1 LTADSIV
8 DSPAM
13 VETGDSSSANG
24 CVPNSKFRY
33 RPPQN
38 DSIGGICHSEGATR
52 SGLLAEK
59 KIFSNM
65 LIKTPATKESLVASR
80 HEQKILRRPMIV
92 CQIANC
98 GTGLLRMTEKSIFGV
113 NI

>member
-1 LTADSIV
+1 MTESLV
-8 DSPAM
+8 DSPAI
-13 VETGDSSSANG
+13 VETGDSSSAKG
-24 CVPNSKFRY
+24 CMPNTKFRY

-38 DSIGGICHSEGATR
+38 DIVGGICHSEGATR

-59 KIFSNM
+59 KIFSNR
-65 LIKTPATKESLVASR
+65 LIATPATEESLVASR
-80 HEQKILRRPMIV
+80 HEQKILRRPKVV
-92 CQIANC
+92 CQIPNC